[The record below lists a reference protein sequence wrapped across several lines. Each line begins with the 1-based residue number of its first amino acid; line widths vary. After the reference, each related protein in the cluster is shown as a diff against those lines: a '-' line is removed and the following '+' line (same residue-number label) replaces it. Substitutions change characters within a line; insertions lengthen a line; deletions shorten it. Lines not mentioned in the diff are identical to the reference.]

1 MTDWFHETLYPSVR
15 QSLRI
20 DKVIY
25 EGRSRYQDIL
35 IFENEYLGRVLVL
48 DGIVQTTEADEF
60 YYHEMLGHVPIV
72 GHGTAKSVLIVGG
85 GDGGLLEEVLKH
97 PVDRVVLV
105 DIDGEVVRL
114 CREHLPSIC
123 GGAFEDPR
131 TELVIGDG
139 IDFVQETELR
149 FDVII
154 VDSTDP
160 VGPGR
165 MLFDEA
171 FYESCRCVLNVGGVI
186 ATQNGVPFF
195 QGPELTQ
202 THRHF
207 SHLFRRSGF
216 FLAPVPTYAGGH
228 MAFGWASELIDLSV
242 MDIETLRSRLDA
254 HRFASRYYNADVH
267 ISAFAV
273 PTCTRA
279 LMS

>member
-139 IDFVQETELR
+139 IDFVRETELR

-160 VGPGR
+160 VGRAGCCLMRPSTSHAA
-165 MLFDEA
+165 A
-171 FYESCRCVLNVGGVI
+171 F
-186 ATQNGVPFF
+186 
-195 QGPELTQ
+195 
-202 THRHF
+202 
-207 SHLFRRSGF
+207 
-216 FLAPVPTYAGGH
+216 
-228 MAFGWASELIDLSV
+228 
-242 MDIETLRSRLDA
+242 
-254 HRFASRYYNADVH
+254 
-267 ISAFAV
+267 
-273 PTCTRA
+273 
-279 LMS
+279 LMSAA